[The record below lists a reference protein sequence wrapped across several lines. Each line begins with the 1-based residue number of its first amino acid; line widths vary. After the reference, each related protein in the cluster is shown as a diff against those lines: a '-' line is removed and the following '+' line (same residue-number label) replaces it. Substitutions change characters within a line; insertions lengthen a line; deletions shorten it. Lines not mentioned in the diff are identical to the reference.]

1 MAADE
6 EAVKDYLIFKG
17 FKATYK
23 AFELEAKGEKDRGTQ
38 PGKLMISSFIY
49 NNYQHFRITPLAGL
63 ALFGRLLLVCFP
75 TAPSLYL

>member
-23 AFELEAKGEKDRGTQ
+23 AFELEAKGEKDRGYRVWS
-38 PGKLMISSFIY
+38 GYFI
-49 NNYQHFRITPLAGL
+49 HVKSVIL
-63 ALFGRLLLVCFP
+63 
-75 TAPSLYL
+75 SLNWAII